1 MLTNFARAQATPKAL
16 IELARTRKHVRINRW
31 ELLVLAVVLA
41 LAAVLRFWDLGS
53 RAFHGDEA
61 IHAGFAWQLAD
72 GRGYVHNPLTHGP
85 FQFIGTA
92 LVFLVFGDS
101 DYTARVLPALFGTAL
116 VALPFFLRGYLGR
129 TGALI
134 TSLLL
139 AVSPTLLYFSRFARE
154 DIYIAFFTLAT
165 FICVWRYLQQPQRL
179 YLYLI
184 AALLA
189 LCFATKESAYI
200 VVAML
205 LVYLDLLATRHL
217 AAQFLSEE
225 MAGERPESDAAEEPL
240 RGAGRRGGR
249 FGEGDPPSI

>member
-1 MLTNFARAQATPKAL
+1 VT
-16 IELARTRKHVRINRW
+16 TRKHVKVSRW
-31 ELLVLAVVLA
+31 ELLALLLVVA
-41 LAAVLRFWDLGS
+41 LAATLRFWDLGA

-85 FQFIGTA
+85 FQFLGTA
-92 LVFLVFGDS
+92 LVFVLFGDS

-129 TGALI
+129 SGALVA
-134 TSLLL
+134 SLLL

-154 DIYIAFFTLAT
+154 DIYFAFFTLAT
-165 FICVWRYLQQPQRL
+165 FICVWRYLHQPRRL

-184 AALLA
+184 AGLLA
-189 LCFATKESAYI
+189 LSFATKETAYI

-205 LVYLDLLATRHL
+205 MVYLDLLATQEL
-217 AAQFLSEE
+217 ASKILSEPTSGWLPDDVPVIE
-225 MAGERPESDAAEEPL
+225 KPENHQEAVV
-240 RGAGRRGGR
+240 
-249 FGEGDPPSI
+249 